1 MEAQLLQ
8 KVLEYG
14 LLGIICLVLYSRMQ
28 KAEGKVDTEK
38 EGRLED
44 TKVQAALGVEFK
56 NATLVLGETLQKN
69 TAAIESL
76 REEVS
81 DLKSEVARA
90 EKRS

>member
-1 MEAQLLQ
+1 METQLIQ

-14 LLGIICLVLYSRMQ
+14 LLGVVVIVVYLRMQ

-56 NATLVLGETLQKN
+56 NATLSLGETLQKN
-69 TAAIESL
+69 TTALESL

-81 DLKSEVARA
+81 DLKAEVARS

>member
-1 MEAQLLQ
+1 MEAQLIS

-14 LLGIICLVLYSRMQ
+14 LLGVIVIVVYLRMQ

-69 TAAIESL
+69 TAALEGL
-76 REEVS
+76 REDVS
-81 DLKSEVARA
+81 DLKAELARS

>member
-1 MEAQLLQ
+1 METQLIS

-14 LLGIICLVLYSRMQ
+14 LLGVIVIVVYLRMQ
-28 KAEGKVDTEK
+28 KAEAKVDTEK

-56 NATLVLGETLQKN
+56 NATLVLGETLQNN

-76 REEVS
+76 RDEVS
-81 DLKSEVARA
+81 DLKSEVARS